1 MICRTL
7 LVCAAVFLALS
18 TTVSS
23 FSSNTNPSRGTQRQL
38 LKGSAPS
45 SRTTSTSHSALY
57 AVKKAAKKK
66 APAKNKD
73 GSDVVNFKKADFVSA
88 VAEKTGMTKAESDL
102 ALAAVLNVIA
112 TVSCCVEL
120 PITILL
126 WAEEHIMC
134 TSGFVCLMY
143 LWYLYL
149 MSNVCTLLVSA
160 ICHVCSYS
168 HHQSLSLSLCHI
180 YNDLIK
186 LSISINAITFN
197 RK

>member
-1 MICRTL
+1 MICRTVI
-7 LVCAAVFLALS
+7 VCAAAVFIALS

-23 FSSNTNPSRGTQRQL
+23 FPSNTNPSRGTQRQL

-45 SRTTSTSHSALY
+45 RTTSLSHSALY

-112 TVSCCVEL
+112 TVRCCVEL

-126 WAEEHIMC
+126 WAEHIMC
-134 TSGFVCLMY
+134 KVVLCVCVY
-143 LWYLYL
+143 
-149 MSNVCTLLVSA
+149 VVSLF
-160 ICHVCSYS
+160 I
-168 HHQSLSLSLCHI
+168 
-180 YNDLIK
+180 
-186 LSISINAITFN
+186 
-197 RK
+197 